1 MDTYKGVTARNVL
14 ESFHDAQQAMD
25 VVMTLFSSGYLT
37 LDQRALAE
45 NLFWTI
51 CKKIRRLSEQL
62 DYIPE
67 ELEGLDTLLSD
78 TYFCNFSLFQSMPD
92 SWAIK
97 QLFPVMPIHRLEE
110 RPTRHAVLGD
120 ITCDS
125 DGKIDQFIDRRDV
138 KRTLRLHQYDGQ
150 PYYMGT
156 FLIGAYQ
163 EILGDLHNLFGDTNT
178 VHIDQSPT
186 GEVILEAI
194 VKGDTVREV
203 LDYVEFDHSDLTT
216 RLQTAVETAVREGR
230 LDYQEAGR
238 FLKFY
243 EDGLNGYTYLEEPG
257 D

>member
-1 MDTYKGVTARNVL
+1 
-14 ESFHDAQQAMD
+14 
-25 VVMTLFSSGYLT
+25 MTLFSTGYLT

-45 NLFWTI
+45 NLFWAI
-51 CKKIRRLSEQL
+51 CKKIKRLAEQL
-62 DYIPE
+62 DFVPE

-97 QLFPVMPIHRLEE
+97 QLFPVMPIHRLDQ

-150 PYYMGT
+150 PYYLAA

-178 VHIDQSPT
+178 VHVDLTPS
-186 GEVILEAI
+186 GEVVLEAI

-203 LDYVEFDHSDLTT
+203 LDYVEFEPSDLTE
-216 RLQTAVETAVREGR
+216 RLQTAVETAVRENR
-230 LDYQEAGR
+230 LSHQEAGR

-243 EDGLNGYTYLEEPG
+243 EDSLNGYTYLEEPG